1 MSQNMLDHG
10 GPSPSSD
17 LLRTGFHVR
26 TESGGGVTVLRLV
39 GELDVATAVELR
51 RAVAG
56 ALEQLPSI
64 LTLDISGL
72 SFVDS
77 TGIGVLVG
85 ASRRAHEIGASFI
98 LLSPTRPVQK
108 ALHLTGVDQ
117 LMRIETQP
125 SDL

>member
-1 MSQNMLDHG
+1 MSHILDHE
-10 GPSPSSD
+10 GPTPSSD

-26 TESGGGVTVLRLV
+26 TERSGGITVLRLV
-39 GELDVATAVELR
+39 GELDVATAAELR
-51 RAVAG
+51 RAVAE
-56 ALEQLPSI
+56 ALEQMPCV
-64 LTLDISGL
+64 LTLDLSGL

-85 ASRRAHEIGASFI
+85 ASRRTQEIGSSFV

-117 LMRIETQP
+117 LMRIE
-125 SDL
+125 S